1 MKKILILS
9 YDVTIPFEYM
19 ESKSKNSIDVF
30 KFYLKDYEVHSFKYN
45 DFSIKD
51 GIPYI
56 LNNKLS
62 SYDFVFFG
70 FMSKETTL
78 STIIFEYISNLG
90 IPYMKYGNFRNKDN
104 KGYGNFLLEKLNI
117 PYIPSFLF
125 CKKSKHNLEII
136 KNLNYP
142 LVLKPIDGSK
152 GDNVIKVDDFKSFK
166 KIRIGGTS
174 LLQPFIENDG
184 DYRVFVINN
193 KIELISKRKRKDESD
208 FRNNVCLGG
217 TISKE
222 VLPDDILSKIE
233 LASNYIDCNIIGFD
247 VIVDKNDNTKWYIM
261 EYNSAPSFFLFSKET
276 NIDLFKIICDNIKSK
291 IQKKEETPHVTSSY
305 STPF

>member
-125 CKKSKHNLEII
+125 CKKL
-136 KNLNYP
+136 
-142 LVLKPIDGSK
+142 
-152 GDNVIKVDDFKSFK
+152 
-166 KIRIGGTS
+166 T
-174 LLQPFIENDG
+174 Q
-184 DYRVFVINN
+184 
-193 KIELISKRKRKDESD
+193 
-208 FRNNVCLGG
+208 LG
-217 TISKE
+217 
-222 VLPDDILSKIE
+222 
-233 LASNYIDCNIIGFD
+233 
-247 VIVDKNDNTKWYIM
+247 
-261 EYNSAPSFFLFSKET
+261 
-276 NIDLFKIICDNIKSK
+276 
-291 IQKKEETPHVTSSY
+291 
-305 STPF
+305 

>member
-1 MKKILILS
+1 MRKILILS

-19 ESKSKNSIDVF
+19 DSKSNNSIDVF
-30 KFYLKDYEVHSFKYN
+30 KFYLKDYEIHSFSYK

-51 GIPYI
+51 EIPYI
-56 LNNKLS
+56 SSNKLS

-70 FMSKETTL
+70 FMSRETTI
-78 STIIFEYISNLG
+78 STIVFEYVSYLN
-90 IPYMKYGNFRNKDN
+90 IPYMKYGDFKNKDN
-104 KGYGNFLLEKLNI
+104 KGFGNFLLQKLNI

-125 CKKSKHNLEII
+125 SKKSEHNLEII
-136 KNLNYP
+136 KKFNYP
-142 LVLKPIDGSK
+142 LVYKPIDGSK
-152 GDNVIKVDDFKSFK
+152 GDSVIKIDDFKSIK
-166 KIRIGGTS
+166 KLRLRGTS

-193 KIELISKRKRKDESD
+193 KVELVSKRKRKDESD

-222 VLPDDILSKIE
+222 TLPIDILSKIE

-247 VIVDKNDNTKWYIM
+247 VIIDKNDINKWYIM

-276 NIDLFKIICDNIKSK
+276 NTDLFKIICDNIKRKINNNSK
-291 IQKKEETPHVTSSY
+291 
-305 STPF
+305 